1 MTESN
6 SFLANNSVVDYLKKV
21 QSRFEEEQKRVL
33 SYLDQSSH
41 DKLERVLVDVLVREH
56 IQRLYDEFKQLLQ
69 DDKEE
74 DMGRL
79 YQLVKKTEN
88 HKNDE
93 ASILEPIR
101 QIFKDHITEQGKAA
115 LEKVKAQA
123 TTDPKELHGWKL
135 LLLESL

>member
-1 MTESN
+1 
-6 SFLANNSVVDYLKKV
+6 
-21 QSRFEEEQKRVL
+21 
-33 SYLDQSSH
+33 
-41 DKLERVLVDVLVREH
+41 
-56 IQRLYDEFKQLLQ
+56 
-69 DDKEE
+69 
-74 DMGRL
+74 MGRL

-135 LLLESL
+135 LFVGIFVENETFSVTD

>member
-56 IQRLYDEFKQLLQ
+56 IQRLYDEFKLGL
-69 DDKEE
+69 
-74 DMGRL
+74 
-79 YQLVKKTEN
+79 
-88 HKNDE
+88 
-93 ASILEPIR
+93 SIL
-101 QIFKDHITEQGKAA
+101 
-115 LEKVKAQA
+115 
-123 TTDPKELHGWKL
+123 
-135 LLLESL
+135 